1 MQDGIIESGG
11 VLLRKRRGYDNTFDA
26 VIEEL
31 QSDSD
36 EEEQSQQFGK
46 RKRKLDES
54 GLPMIPELLKYNDLF
69 ELTNSKKRKKD
80 RERIYE
86 VFNKI

>member
-36 EEEQSQQFGK
+36 EEEQS
-46 RKRKLDES
+46 
-54 GLPMIPELLKYNDLF
+54 
-69 ELTNSKKRKKD
+69 
-80 RERIYE
+80 
-86 VFNKI
+86 